1 MSSVPRLL
9 LQTLSKHVN
18 DHHMR
23 SDLHKISS
31 IVYYRESS
39 MSSNYGFPRLIINRR
54 SAAEHRADPSGDPDG
69 SNTVFS
75 QIYEGL
81 KPRNPNERTLDYR
94 FVSDATA
101 DILLYVYVK
110 ISCLK
115 DACDC

>member
-1 MSSVPRLL
+1 
-9 LQTLSKHVN
+9 
-18 DHHMR
+18 
-23 SDLHKISS
+23 
-31 IVYYRESS
+31 

-94 FVSDATA
+94 YVSDATA
-101 DILLYVYVK
+101 DILLYVDVK

>member
-1 MSSVPRLL
+1 MAYTPRLL
-9 LQTLSKHVN
+9 LQTLNKNV
-18 DHHMR
+18 HHMR

-69 SNTVFS
+69 SDTVFS

-94 FVSDATA
+94 YVSDADGRYFTA
-101 DILLYVYVK
+101 YWCGNMIHQG
-110 ISCLK
+110 CM
-115 DACDC
+115 